1 MLRETFSQIL
11 GGLKKRQVAKKNNAN
26 LGKVA
31 STGIAAGMNMATGM
45 VKGIVKNAIIA
56 VGGRGDTFEQL
67 TATPFTPPATWT
79 GAAKVDMSK
88 DGWKDR
94 IQEYA
99 TAEFLEANGMDADLA
114 KTVASTTNAKIKAK
128 KAKKEEKTKAIE
140 STAQT
145 ALAVTA
151 LVVTG
156 GAAAPALGSAL
167 TGSAGASFYAVQ
179 GANIALQAAI
189 GSRTGGVQGA
199 VAGVVNGTLQSLA
212 ATNLGTLLKEQI
224 SW

>member
-1 MLRETFSQIL
+1 
-11 GGLKKRQVAKKNNAN
+11 
-26 LGKVA
+26 
-31 STGIAAGMNMATGM
+31 
-45 VKGIVKNAIIA
+45 
-56 VGGRGDTFEQL
+56 
-67 TATPFTPPATWT
+67 
-79 GAAKVDMSK
+79 
-88 DGWKDR
+88 
-94 IQEYA
+94 
-99 TAEFLEANGMDADLA
+99 MDADLA

-151 LVVTG
+151 LVITG

-199 VAGVVNGTLQSLA
+199 CSRSCEWNITVISCNELRSFDKRIEGIGRESKRGSTNGI
-212 ATNLGTLLKEQI
+212 G
-224 SW
+224 

>member
-1 MLRETFSQIL
+1 
-11 GGLKKRQVAKKNNAN
+11 
-26 LGKVA
+26 
-31 STGIAAGMNMATGM
+31 MATGM
-45 VKGIVKNAIIA
+45 VKGIVKNAVIA
-56 VGGRGDTFEQL
+56 VGGSADTFDHL
-67 TATPFTPPATWT
+67 TANPFTPPATWT

-156 GAAAPALGSAL
+156 GSCCSCIRKCIDGHGWRNLLCSAR
-167 TGSAGASFYAVQ
+167 G
-179 GANIALQAAI
+179 
-189 GSRTGGVQGA
+189 
-199 VAGVVNGTLQSLA
+199 
-212 ATNLGTLLKEQI
+212 
-224 SW
+224 

>member
-1 MLRETFSQIL
+1 M
-11 GGLKKRQVAKKNNAN
+11 K
-26 LGKVA
+26 
-31 STGIAAGMNMATGM
+31 AGNTDSP
-45 VKGIVKNAIIA
+45 KS
-56 VGGRGDTFEQL
+56 
-67 TATPFTPPATWT
+67 PATWT

-156 GAAAPALGSAL
+156 GAAAPALGSVL
-167 TGSAGASFYAVQ
+167 TGTAGGTFYAVQ
-179 GANIALQAAI
+179 GLI
-189 GSRTGGVQGA
+189 
-199 VAGVVNGTLQSLA
+199 
-212 ATNLGTLLKEQI
+212 
-224 SW
+224 